1 MANMNLRSHV
11 VMDTQTKRLK
21 KRYDKLLEELKN
33 TEEKYKEAQ
42 SKAERKVYDQIGDLV
57 VEHYKIQTEDEIKE
71 WFEQVKASVPVKI
84 KETVSEEDMDLDN
97 KESEKKETEDISGM
111 TNNNYSSHNN

>member
-1 MANMNLRSHV
+1 MANMNLKNHV

-71 WFEQVKASVPVKI
+71 WFEQVKSLVPVKI
-84 KETVSEEDMDLDN
+84 KEPVSEEDIDLYN
-97 KESEKKETEDISGM
+97 KDSGKEETEDISSM
-111 TNNNYSSHNN
+111 TDNNYSDHNN

>member
-1 MANMNLRSHV
+1 MTNMNLKNHV

-57 VEHYKIQTEDEIKE
+57 VGHYKIQTEDEIKE

-84 KETVSEEDMDLDN
+84 KETVNEEDMNLDN
-97 KESEKKETEDISGM
+97 KDLEKKETEDTSM
-111 TNNNYSSHNN
+111 TDNNYSGHNN